1 MFVFATTWE
10 SFLASQLVWP
20 VWNWGGLESIGLAS
34 ERAAVFNAQVRLQ
47 RSMALPTCLFELL
60 GYSPE
65 QRVIRAGKAGS
76 GDQAATGLVLAGI
89 CQLNHE
95 LSQK

>member
-1 MFVFATTWE
+1 
-10 SFLASQLVWP
+10 
-20 VWNWGGLESIGLAS
+20 
-34 ERAAVFNAQVRLQ
+34 
-47 RSMALPTCLFELL
+47 MALPTCLFELL

-76 GDQAATGLVLAGI
+76 GDQAATGLVLAGL

-95 LSQK
+95 LSQR